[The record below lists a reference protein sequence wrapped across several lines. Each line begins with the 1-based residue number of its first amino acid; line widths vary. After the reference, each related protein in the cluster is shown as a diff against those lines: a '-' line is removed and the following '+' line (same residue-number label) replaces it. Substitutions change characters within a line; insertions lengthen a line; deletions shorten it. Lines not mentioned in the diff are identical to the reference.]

1 MIFCARMPLP
11 VPAVDTGPAVR
22 TGAIGVQ
29 TAAEPQPGGT
39 ILTARPGPGKQRGVP
54 QADPQNDLAPP
65 LARPRPVTSCSNPR
79 RPTRDRPVAFLW
91 VRPVTDQADPPDR
104 VTTTPASRTV
114 SNANHRLRGDRRL
127 VAVKHNGLNR

>member
-1 MIFCARMPLP
+1 MPLP

-22 TGAIGVQ
+22 TGAIAVQ

-54 QADPQNDLAPP
+54 QADPQNDLALPLALPGQPP
-65 LARPRPVTSCSNPR
+65 LNSR
-79 RPTRDRPVAFLW
+79 RPTRDRPVAFVW
-91 VRPVTDQADPPDR
+91 VRPVTDPADPPDR

-114 SNANHRLRGDRRL
+114 SNANHRLGGTAGSLPSNITR
-127 VAVKHNGLNR
+127 